1 MLSSFKLYFS
11 ASIFVGPTLI
21 VEKGIRNMTSYE
33 MSLNNRRRIVVK
45 YIGMYRHSL
54 FVTSHFT
61 VLGLWTFQSLSLLR
75 FISPLDQGT
84 FLAWSIST
92 LARSTSGCSI
102 SEYLSSKPAPI
113 FLSWITEL
121 QRPWVKIPELFR
133 AGGFSKKTVCGEP
146 HKSVDI
152 SSGALSLA
160 FAVILYSF
168 FMLIVIWPS
177 FQYEQID
184 MSLYLKHM
192 LKLRWRAFEHIC
204 MSHGTWIV
212 VRMALQ
218 VHTCYSQCS
227 YNLYPIYLFDA
238 FWFILTNHGEPA
250 NFFICDHLCAR
261 DALPSVVE
269 SA

>member
-1 MLSSFKLYFS
+1 
-11 ASIFVGPTLI
+11 
-21 VEKGIRNMTSYE
+21 
-33 MSLNNRRRIVVK
+33 
-45 YIGMYRHSL
+45 MYRHSI

-75 FISPLDQGT
+75 NTSPLDQGT

-113 FLSWITEL
+113 FLSWITKL
-121 QRPWVKIPELFR
+121 QRPWVKIPEFFR

-192 LKLRWRAFEHIC
+192 LKLQWRVFAHIC

-238 FWFILTNHGEPA
+238 FWFLLTNHGEPA
-250 NFFICDHLCAR
+250 KHSSVIICVHEMHCQ
-261 DALPSVVE
+261 V
-269 SA
+269 